1 MCYRPIHRGDMYSCW
16 VLFPLVQPLFVTG
29 QFPDEQTNAAVYVT
43 PVYAGAVECLQ
54 PTKHRRERAVETV
67 RL

>member
-1 MCYRPIHRGDMYSCW
+1 MRYRPIHRGDMY
-16 VLFPLVQPLFVTG
+16 VYLALFPLVQPFFVLS
-29 QFPDEQTNAAVYVT
+29 QFPDEQTNTAVRVT

-54 PTKHRRERAVETV
+54 PTEYRGERAVEAV